1 MDSAELQRVISARSK
16 LRYRYLYTCI
26 QLAFLSSLLSHQ
38 FKCLFRSQ
46 PIQIPFTIM
55 YTKATKKLFGLLI
68 AIYVLVHIE
77 FVIGVPLVISLNIF
91 PSDTVSSTAH
101 LSKITESLSSDT
113 TKILSQSESTSTL
126 ATDLPKSTTEIVTT
140 TLSSITETT
149 VTDVFTTTTASSIAS
164 VIVKDNSD
172 TILNRSSVTSLVQP
186 PKTEN
191 EKESAISSVTT
202 TRPVSTSKIDVTVK
216 DTTIDDVLSTT
227 AIAGSLVVNSEKFI
241 DTSEPNSS
249 SDSIKPTLKIL
260 QALPEQLTI
269 PPTRSSTSFDSQ
281 TLAVNLPTTS
291 LSSTILPSSI
301 LPDPTITQSSN
312 LSTVDIITTTAIVVP
327 TSDKSER
334 LQEPPSTITSNEI
347 ASTSSS
353 TDLPNTIA
361 ILNRLSAETVSSTT
375 IFATLLSS
383 DFTTSIQPTATPS
396 RLSPEQLSS
405 LLAGTSIS
413 FDPQILIVNLPS
425 INVPA
430 TTTTV
435 GSNPPVIQLPP
446 ILGLPLPQI
455 PIPTIGPVVLPSVIP
470 GLPPVIPVNL
480 PSIISAIP
488 PVIPTNLPVDIP
500 GVPPV
505 PLPVPPVPRATPT
518 LPIVIPGLPPI
529 VVPPVDNTITAS
541 APTAT
546 PSRLSPEQLSS
557 LLAGTSIS
565 FDPQILIVN
574 LPSINVPATTTTVGS
589 NPPVIQLPPILG
601 LPLPQIPIPTI
612 GPVVLPSIIPGV
624 PPVIPVNLPSIIS
637 AIPPVIPTNLP
648 VDIPGVP
655 PVPLPVPPVPRATP
669 TLPIVIPGLPPI
681 VVPPV
686 DNTITAS
693 APTATPSRLSPEQ
706 LSSLLAGTSI
716 SFDPQILI
724 VNLPSINVPATT
736 TTVGSNPPVIQLPPI
751 LGLPLPQIPIPTIGP
766 VVLPSIIPGVPPVI
780 PINLPSIISAIP
792 SVIPINLPSIISAI
806 PPVIPTNLPVDIPG
820 LPPVIPV
827 NLPSII
833 SAIPPVIPT
842 NLPVD
847 IPGVPPVPLPVPPVP
862 RATPTLPI
870 VIPGLPPIVVP
881 PVDNTITASA
891 PTATPS
897 RLSPEQL
904 SSLLA
909 GTSISFDPQILIV
922 NLPSINVPA
931 TTTTVGSNPPVIQLP
946 PILGLPLPQ
955 IPIPTIGP
963 VVLPSIIP
971 GVPPVIPVNLPSI
984 ISAIPSV
991 IPTNLPVDIPGVP
1004 PVIPVNLP
1012 SIISAI
1018 PSVIPIN
1025 LPSIISAIPPVIP
1038 TNLPVDIPGVPPV
1051 PLPVPPVPRATPTLP
1066 IVIPGLPPIVVPPV
1080 DNTITASAP
1089 TATPSRLSPEQL
1101 SSLLAGTSISFDPQ
1115 ILIVNLPSI
1124 NVPATTTTVGSNP
1137 PVIQLPPI
1145 LGLPLPQIP
1154 IPTIGPVV
1162 LPSIIPGV
1170 PPVIPINLPSIIS
1183 AIPSVIPI
1191 NLPSIISAIPPVIPT
1206 NLPVDIPGLPP
1217 VIPVNLPSIIS
1228 AIPPVIPTNLPVD
1241 IPGVPPVPLPVPP
1254 VPRATPTLPIVIP
1267 GLPPIVVPPVD
1278 NTITASAPTAT
1289 PSRLSPEQLSSLLA
1303 GTSISFDPQILI
1315 VNLPSINVPATTTT
1329 VGSNPPVIQL
1339 PPILGLPLP
1348 QIPIPTIGPVVL
1360 PSIIPGVPPVIP
1372 VNLPSIISAIP
1383 SVIPI
1388 NLPSIISAIPPVI
1401 PTNLPVD
1408 IPGLPPVIPV
1418 NLPSIISAIP
1428 PVIPTNLPVD
1438 IPGVP
1443 PVPLPV
1449 PPVPRATPTL
1459 PIVIPGLP
1467 PIVVPPV
1474 DNTITA
1480 SAPTATPSR
1489 LSPEQLS
1496 SLLAGTSISFDPQIL
1511 IVNLPSINVPAT
1523 TTTVGS
1529 NPPVIQLPP
1538 ILGLPLPQ
1546 IPIPTI
1552 GPVVLPSIIPGVPSV
1567 IPVNLPSI
1575 ISAIPP
1581 VIPTNL
1587 PVDIPGLPP
1596 VIPVNLPS
1604 IISAIPPVI
1613 PTNLP
1618 VDIPG
1623 VPPVPL
1629 PVPPVPRATPTLPIV
1644 IPGLPPIV
1652 VPPVDN
1658 TITASAPTATPSRL
1672 SPEQLSSL
1680 LAGTSISFDPQILIV
1695 NLPSINVPATTTTVG
1710 SNPPVIQLP
1719 PILGLPLP
1727 QIPIPTIGPV
1737 VLPSIIPGVPP
1748 VIPINLPS
1756 IISAIP
1762 SVIPINLPSIISA
1775 IPPVIP
1781 TNLPVDIPGVPPV
1794 PLPVPPVPRA
1804 TPTLPIVI
1812 PGLPPIVVPPVDNTI
1827 TASAPTATPSR
1838 LSPEQLSSLLAGTS
1852 ISFDPQIL
1860 IVNLPSINVPATTTT
1875 VGSNPP
1881 VIQLPPILGLPLPQI
1896 PIPTIGPVVLPSIIP
1911 GVPPVIP
1918 INLPS
1923 IISAIPSVIPINL
1936 PSIISA
1942 IPPVIPTNLPIDIPG
1957 VPPVIPVNLPSIISA
1972 IPPVIPTNL
1981 PVDIPGVPPVIPVNL
1996 PSIIPVVS
2004 VLNIP
2009 TIRKTSL
2016 LTPTEIAQPASTEPF
2031 LPAAPLPVSKFSESF
2046 SSQQVDGGNSIPA
2059 SIPTSVNG
2067 DITVPNQSQFPG
2079 QFNIPVQQPNS
2090 VQFQSTAAA
2099 EATIIFGSGVS
2110 NVPAVAP
2117 DATVNPVKDGSII
2130 TASGSIPIPPAQH
2143 ASHDEVVIQD
2153 SNASQIVS
2161 PTLAPVVNIVANN
2174 PGGAVIVGGKQSN
2187 PIPSAQP
2194 GDIVG
2199 NSGPTRNNGPTS
2211 DSNTTTPPS
2220 NNNGMSATTLEMI
2233 FGGIGAGLVV
2243 LGSVLVVTRRSQLSL
2258 PNASSGLSASENGAA
2273 STLALPIAIVG
2284 PVLKS
2289 GKDAAEGV
2297 VVRPESHR
2305 STLPP
2310 LLKLSN
2316 SKTKSFSIF
2325 STESLFSGLS
2335 LSTIA
2340 FANQTEATDIESP
2353 VEKKANTSF
2362 SIDMHDDNHQASTHT
2377 NYGSGESMPEKSL
2390 TSYIHPSA
2398 LSGSS
2403 LYSDIDAV
2411 EPVAMPNI
2419 ASNTSPFVAVPID
2432 NEISFTFGCG
2442 MSSIDRVSDLTVTTI
2457 STNPWRR
2464 QSDMEAIS
2472 TLQRNNSVC
2481 SGVHITDTMDS
2492 WRISHIS
2499 KAPTLNETT
2508 EFDPDKTF
2516 SGKYQYVTHGITETQ
2531 RERISFENNSNVLAE
2546 KALDKHTESYF
2557 DIDQETGEDKSSW
2570 FDEQSSGALSGAGIF
2585 SQPKHTVANCNPS
2598 PHENLDKFSLADYV
2612 QDPSPRLGYIP
2623 REYKPRPILRDSDYD
2638 EHTQSNGEWTIN
2650 DTTVTGFDY
2659 SLHNQSRRSSITF
2672 ASQSMEF
2679 H

>member
-1 MDSAELQRVISARSK
+1 
-16 LRYRYLYTCI
+16 
-26 QLAFLSSLLSHQ
+26 
-38 FKCLFRSQ
+38 
-46 PIQIPFTIM
+46 M

>member
-1 MDSAELQRVISARSK
+1 
-16 LRYRYLYTCI
+16 
-26 QLAFLSSLLSHQ
+26 
-38 FKCLFRSQ
+38 
-46 PIQIPFTIM
+46 M

-172 TILNRSSVTSLVQP
+172 TILNRSSVTSLVQPPKTENEKESAISSVTSLVQP

-505 PLPVPPVPRATPT
+505 PLPAPQVPRATPT

-624 PPVIPVNLPSIIS
+624 PSVIPVNLPSIISAIPPVIPTNLPVDIPGVPPVIPVNLPSIISAIPPVIPTNLPVDIPGLPPVIPVNLPSIISAIPPVIPTNLPVDIPELPPVIPVNLPSIIS

-655 PVPLPVPPVPRATP
+655 PVIPVNLPSIISAIPSVIPTNLPVDIPGVPPVIPVNLPSIISAIPSVIPINLPSIISAIPPVIPTNLPVDIPGVPPVPLPAPQVPRATP

-971 GVPPVIPVNLPSI
+971 GVPPVIPI
-984 ISAIPSV
+984 
-991 IPTNLPVDIPGVP
+991 
-1004 PVIPVNLP
+1004 NLP

-1018 PSVIPIN
+1018 PSVIPINLPSIISAIPPVIPTNLPVDIPGLPPVIPVN

-1408 IPGLPPVIPV
+1408 IPGVPPVPLPVPPVPRATPTLPIVIPGLPPIVVPPVDNTITASAPTATPSRLSPEQLSSLLAGTSISFDPQILIVNLPSINVPATTTTVGSNPPVIQLPPILGLPLPQIPIPTIGPVVLPSIIPGVPPVIPV

-1587 PVDIPGLPP
+1587 PVDIPGVPPVIPVNLPSIISAIPPVIPTNLPIDIPGVPP

-1618 VDIPG
+1618 V
-1623 VPPVPL
+1623 
-1629 PVPPVPRATPTLPIV
+1629 
-1644 IPGLPPIV
+1644 
-1652 VPPVDN
+1652 
-1658 TITASAPTATPSRL
+1658 
-1672 SPEQLSSL
+1672 
-1680 LAGTSISFDPQILIV
+1680 
-1695 NLPSINVPATTTTVG
+1695 
-1710 SNPPVIQLP
+1710 
-1719 PILGLPLP
+1719 
-1727 QIPIPTIGPV
+1727 
-1737 VLPSIIPGVPP
+1737 
-1748 VIPINLPS
+1748 
-1756 IISAIP
+1756 
-1762 SVIPINLPSIISA
+1762 
-1775 IPPVIP
+1775 
-1781 TNLPVDIPGVPPV
+1781 
-1794 PLPVPPVPRA
+1794 
-1804 TPTLPIVI
+1804 
-1812 PGLPPIVVPPVDNTI
+1812 
-1827 TASAPTATPSR
+1827 
-1838 LSPEQLSSLLAGTS
+1838 
-1852 ISFDPQIL
+1852 
-1860 IVNLPSINVPATTTT
+1860 
-1875 VGSNPP
+1875 
-1881 VIQLPPILGLPLPQI
+1881 
-1896 PIPTIGPVVLPSIIP
+1896 
-1911 GVPPVIP
+1911 
-1918 INLPS
+1918 
-1923 IISAIPSVIPINL
+1923 
-1936 PSIISA
+1936 
-1942 IPPVIPTNLPIDIPG
+1942 DIPG

>member
-16 LRYRYLYTCI
+16 LRYSVTNQRQVSI
-26 QLAFLSSLLSHQ
+26 SSS
-38 FKCLFRSQ
+38 
-46 PIQIPFTIM
+46 
-55 YTKATKKLFGLLI
+55 
-68 AIYVLVHIE
+68 
-77 FVIGVPLVISLNIF
+77 GVPLVISLNIF

-455 PIPTIGPVVLPSVIP
+455 PIPTIGPVVLPS
-470 GLPPVIPVNL
+470 
-480 PSIISAIP
+480 
-488 PVIPTNLPVDIP
+488 
-500 GVPPV
+500 
-505 PLPVPPVPRATPT
+505 
-518 LPIVIPGLPPI
+518 
-529 VVPPVDNTITAS
+529 
-541 APTAT
+541 
-546 PSRLSPEQLSS
+546 
-557 LLAGTSIS
+557 
-565 FDPQILIVN
+565 
-574 LPSINVPATTTTVGS
+574 
-589 NPPVIQLPPILG
+589 
-601 LPLPQIPIPTI
+601 
-612 GPVVLPSIIPGV
+612 
-624 PPVIPVNLPSIIS
+624 
-637 AIPPVIPTNLP
+637 
-648 VDIPGVP
+648 
-655 PVPLPVPPVPRATP
+655 
-669 TLPIVIPGLPPI
+669 
-681 VVPPV
+681 
-686 DNTITAS
+686 
-693 APTATPSRLSPEQ
+693 
-706 LSSLLAGTSI
+706 
-716 SFDPQILI
+716 
-724 VNLPSINVPATT
+724 
-736 TTVGSNPPVIQLPPI
+736 
-751 LGLPLPQIPIPTIGP
+751 
-766 VVLPSIIPGVPPVI
+766 IIPGVPPVI

-820 LPPVIPV
+820 LPP
-827 NLPSII
+827 
-833 SAIPPVIPT
+833 
-842 NLPVD
+842 
-847 IPGVPPVPLPVPPVP
+847 
-862 RATPTLPI
+862 
-870 VIPGLPPIVVP
+870 
-881 PVDNTITASA
+881 
-891 PTATPS
+891 
-897 RLSPEQL
+897 
-904 SSLLA
+904 
-909 GTSISFDPQILIV
+909 
-922 NLPSINVPA
+922 
-931 TTTTVGSNPPVIQLP
+931 
-946 PILGLPLPQ
+946 
-955 IPIPTIGP
+955 
-963 VVLPSIIP
+963 
-971 GVPPVIPVNLPSI
+971 
-984 ISAIPSV
+984 
-991 IPTNLPVDIPGVP
+991 
-1004 PVIPVNLP
+1004 
-1012 SIISAI
+1012 
-1018 PSVIPIN
+1018 VIPIN

-1154 IPTIGPVV
+1154 IPTIGPSV
-1162 LPSIIPGV
+1162 LPSINQGV
-1170 PPVIPINLPSIIS
+1170 PP
-1183 AIPSVIPI
+1183 
-1191 NLPSIISAIPPVIPT
+1191 
-1206 NLPVDIPGLPP
+1206 G
-1217 VIPVNLPSIIS
+1217 IPVNLPSII
-1228 AIPPVIPTNLPVD
+1228 
-1241 IPGVPPVPLPVPP
+1241 
-1254 VPRATPTLPIVIP
+1254 
-1267 GLPPIVVPPVD
+1267 
-1278 NTITASAPTAT
+1278 
-1289 PSRLSPEQLSSLLA
+1289 Q
-1303 GTSISFDPQILI
+1303 
-1315 VNLPSINVPATTTT
+1315 
-1329 VGSNPPVIQL
+1329 
-1339 PPILGLPLP
+1339 
-1348 QIPIPTIGPVVL
+1348 
-1360 PSIIPGVPPVIP
+1360 
-1372 VNLPSIISAIP
+1372 
-1383 SVIPI
+1383 
-1388 NLPSIISAIPPVI
+1388 AIPPVI

-1762 SVIPINLPSIISA
+1762 SVIPINLPSIISAIPPVIPTNLPVDIPGLPPVIPVNLPSIISA

>member
-1 MDSAELQRVISARSK
+1 
-16 LRYRYLYTCI
+16 
-26 QLAFLSSLLSHQ
+26 
-38 FKCLFRSQ
+38 
-46 PIQIPFTIM
+46 M

-172 TILNRSSVTSLVQP
+172 TILNRSSVTSLVQPPKTENEKESAISSVTSLVQP

-455 PIPTIGPVVLPSVIP
+455 PIPTIGPVVLPS
-470 GLPPVIPVNL
+470 
-480 PSIISAIP
+480 
-488 PVIPTNLPVDIP
+488 
-500 GVPPV
+500 
-505 PLPVPPVPRATPT
+505 
-518 LPIVIPGLPPI
+518 
-529 VVPPVDNTITAS
+529 
-541 APTAT
+541 
-546 PSRLSPEQLSS
+546 
-557 LLAGTSIS
+557 
-565 FDPQILIVN
+565 
-574 LPSINVPATTTTVGS
+574 
-589 NPPVIQLPPILG
+589 
-601 LPLPQIPIPTI
+601 
-612 GPVVLPSIIPGV
+612 IIPGV

-792 SVIPINLPSIISAI
+792 SVIPVNLPSIISAI

-820 LPPVIPV
+820 LPSVIPVNLPSIISAIPPVIPTNLPVDIPGVPPVPLPAPPVPRATPTLPIVISGLPPIVVPPVDNTITASAPTATPSRLSPEQLSSLLAGTSISFDPQILIVNLPSINVPATTTTVGSNPPVIQLPPILGLPLPQIPIPTIGPVVLPSIIPGVPPVIPINLPSIISAIPSVIPTNLPVDIPGLPPVIPTNLPVDIPGLPSVIPV

-971 GVPPVIPVNLPSI
+971 GVPPVIPINLPSI

-991 IPTNLPVDIPGVP
+991 IPVNLPSIISAIPPVIPTNLPVDIPGLPSVIPVNLPSIISAIPPVIPTNLPVDIPGVPPVPLPAPQVPRATPTLPIVIPGLPPIVVPPVDNTITASAPTATPSRLSPEQLSSLLAGTSISFDPQILIVNLPSINVPATTTTVGSNPPVIQLPPILGLPLPQIPIPTIGPVVLPSIIPGVP

-1183 AIPSVIPI
+1183 AIPSVIP
-1191 NLPSIISAIPPVIPT
+1191 V
-1206 NLPVDIPGLPP
+1206 
-1217 VIPVNLPSIIS
+1217 
-1228 AIPPVIPTNLPVD
+1228 
-1241 IPGVPPVPLPVPP
+1241 
-1254 VPRATPTLPIVIP
+1254 
-1267 GLPPIVVPPVD
+1267 
-1278 NTITASAPTAT
+1278 
-1289 PSRLSPEQLSSLLA
+1289 
-1303 GTSISFDPQILI
+1303 
-1315 VNLPSINVPATTTT
+1315 
-1329 VGSNPPVIQL
+1329 
-1339 PPILGLPLP
+1339 
-1348 QIPIPTIGPVVL
+1348 
-1360 PSIIPGVPPVIP
+1360 
-1372 VNLPSIISAIP
+1372 
-1383 SVIPI
+1383 
-1388 NLPSIISAIPPVI
+1388 
-1401 PTNLPVD
+1401 
-1408 IPGLPPVIPV
+1408 
-1418 NLPSIISAIP
+1418 
-1428 PVIPTNLPVD
+1428 
-1438 IPGVP
+1438 
-1443 PVPLPV
+1443 
-1449 PPVPRATPTL
+1449 
-1459 PIVIPGLP
+1459 
-1467 PIVVPPV
+1467 
-1474 DNTITA
+1474 
-1480 SAPTATPSR
+1480 
-1489 LSPEQLS
+1489 
-1496 SLLAGTSISFDPQIL
+1496 
-1511 IVNLPSINVPAT
+1511 
-1523 TTTVGS
+1523 
-1529 NPPVIQLPP
+1529 
-1538 ILGLPLPQ
+1538 
-1546 IPIPTI
+1546 
-1552 GPVVLPSIIPGVPSV
+1552 
-1567 IPVNLPSI
+1567 
-1575 ISAIPP
+1575 
-1581 VIPTNL
+1581 
-1587 PVDIPGLPP
+1587 
-1596 VIPVNLPS
+1596 
-1604 IISAIPPVI
+1604 
-1613 PTNLP
+1613 
-1618 VDIPG
+1618 
-1623 VPPVPL
+1623 
-1629 PVPPVPRATPTLPIV
+1629 
-1644 IPGLPPIV
+1644 
-1652 VPPVDN
+1652 
-1658 TITASAPTATPSRL
+1658 
-1672 SPEQLSSL
+1672 
-1680 LAGTSISFDPQILIV
+1680 
-1695 NLPSINVPATTTTVG
+1695 
-1710 SNPPVIQLP
+1710 
-1719 PILGLPLP
+1719 
-1727 QIPIPTIGPV
+1727 
-1737 VLPSIIPGVPP
+1737 
-1748 VIPINLPS
+1748 
-1756 IISAIP
+1756 
-1762 SVIPINLPSIISA
+1762 NLPSIISA

-2031 LPAAPLPVSKFSESF
+2031 LPAAPLPAPLPVSKFSESF

-2353 VEKKANTSF
+2353 VEKKANTLF

-2598 PHENLDKFSLADYV
+2598 SHENLDKFSLADYV

>member
-1 MDSAELQRVISARSK
+1 MYQL
-16 LRYRYLYTCI
+16 LRP
-26 QLAFLSSLLSHQ
+26 QLD
-38 FKCLFRSQ
+38 
-46 PIQIPFTIM
+46 PI
-55 YTKATKKLFGLLI
+55 
-68 AIYVLVHIE
+68 H
-77 FVIGVPLVISLNIF
+77 
-91 PSDTVSSTAH
+91 
-101 LSKITESLSSDT
+101 
-113 TKILSQSESTSTL
+113 
-126 ATDLPKSTTEIVTT
+126 
-140 TLSSITETT
+140 
-149 VTDVFTTTTASSIAS
+149 
-164 VIVKDNSD
+164 
-172 TILNRSSVTSLVQP
+172 R
-186 PKTEN
+186 
-191 EKESAISSVTT
+191 
-202 TRPVSTSKIDVTVK
+202 
-216 DTTIDDVLSTT
+216 
-227 AIAGSLVVNSEKFI
+227 
-241 DTSEPNSS
+241 
-249 SDSIKPTLKIL
+249 
-260 QALPEQLTI
+260 
-269 PPTRSSTSFDSQ
+269 
-281 TLAVNLPTTS
+281 
-291 LSSTILPSSI
+291 
-301 LPDPTITQSSN
+301 
-312 LSTVDIITTTAIVVP
+312 
-327 TSDKSER
+327 
-334 LQEPPSTITSNEI
+334 
-347 ASTSSS
+347 
-353 TDLPNTIA
+353 
-361 ILNRLSAETVSSTT
+361 
-375 IFATLLSS
+375 
-383 DFTTSIQPTATPS
+383 
-396 RLSPEQLSS
+396 
-405 LLAGTSIS
+405 
-413 FDPQILIVNLPS
+413 
-425 INVPA
+425 
-430 TTTTV
+430 
-435 GSNPPVIQLPP
+435 
-446 ILGLPLPQI
+446 
-455 PIPTIGPVVLPSVIP
+455 
-470 GLPPVIPVNL
+470 
-480 PSIISAIP
+480 
-488 PVIPTNLPVDIP
+488 
-500 GVPPV
+500 
-505 PLPVPPVPRATPT
+505 
-518 LPIVIPGLPPI
+518 
-529 VVPPVDNTITAS
+529 
-541 APTAT
+541 
-546 PSRLSPEQLSS
+546 
-557 LLAGTSIS
+557 
-565 FDPQILIVN
+565 
-574 LPSINVPATTTTVGS
+574 
-589 NPPVIQLPPILG
+589 
-601 LPLPQIPIPTI
+601 
-612 GPVVLPSIIPGV
+612 
-624 PPVIPVNLPSIIS
+624 
-637 AIPPVIPTNLP
+637 
-648 VDIPGVP
+648 
-655 PVPLPVPPVPRATP
+655 
-669 TLPIVIPGLPPI
+669 
-681 VVPPV
+681 
-686 DNTITAS
+686 
-693 APTATPSRLSPEQ
+693 
-706 LSSLLAGTSI
+706 
-716 SFDPQILI
+716 
-724 VNLPSINVPATT
+724 
-736 TTVGSNPPVIQLPPI
+736 
-751 LGLPLPQIPIPTIGP
+751 
-766 VVLPSIIPGVPPVI
+766 IIPGVPPVI

-792 SVIPINLPSIISAI
+792 SVIPI
-806 PPVIPTNLPVDIPG
+806 
-820 LPPVIPV
+820 
-827 NLPSII
+827 
-833 SAIPPVIPT
+833 
-842 NLPVD
+842 
-847 IPGVPPVPLPVPPVP
+847 
-862 RATPTLPI
+862 
-870 VIPGLPPIVVP
+870 
-881 PVDNTITASA
+881 
-891 PTATPS
+891 
-897 RLSPEQL
+897 
-904 SSLLA
+904 
-909 GTSISFDPQILIV
+909 
-922 NLPSINVPA
+922 
-931 TTTTVGSNPPVIQLP
+931 
-946 PILGLPLPQ
+946 
-955 IPIPTIGP
+955 
-963 VVLPSIIP
+963 
-971 GVPPVIPVNLPSI
+971 
-984 ISAIPSV
+984 
-991 IPTNLPVDIPGVP
+991 
-1004 PVIPVNLP
+1004 
-1012 SIISAI
+1012 
-1018 PSVIPIN
+1018 
-1025 LPSIISAIPPVIP
+1025 
-1038 TNLPVDIPGVPPV
+1038 
-1051 PLPVPPVPRATPTLP
+1051 
-1066 IVIPGLPPIVVPPV
+1066 
-1080 DNTITASAP
+1080 
-1089 TATPSRLSPEQL
+1089 
-1101 SSLLAGTSISFDPQ
+1101 
-1115 ILIVNLPSI
+1115 
-1124 NVPATTTTVGSNP
+1124 
-1137 PVIQLPPI
+1137 
-1145 LGLPLPQIP
+1145 
-1154 IPTIGPVV
+1154 
-1162 LPSIIPGV
+1162 
-1170 PPVIPINLPSIIS
+1170 
-1183 AIPSVIPI
+1183 
-1191 NLPSIISAIPPVIPT
+1191 
-1206 NLPVDIPGLPP
+1206 
-1217 VIPVNLPSIIS
+1217 
-1228 AIPPVIPTNLPVD
+1228 
-1241 IPGVPPVPLPVPP
+1241 
-1254 VPRATPTLPIVIP
+1254 
-1267 GLPPIVVPPVD
+1267 
-1278 NTITASAPTAT
+1278 
-1289 PSRLSPEQLSSLLA
+1289 
-1303 GTSISFDPQILI
+1303 
-1315 VNLPSINVPATTTT
+1315 
-1329 VGSNPPVIQL
+1329 
-1339 PPILGLPLP
+1339 
-1348 QIPIPTIGPVVL
+1348 
-1360 PSIIPGVPPVIP
+1360 
-1372 VNLPSIISAIP
+1372 
-1383 SVIPI
+1383 
-1388 NLPSIISAIPPVI
+1388 
-1401 PTNLPVD
+1401 
-1408 IPGLPPVIPV
+1408 
-1418 NLPSIISAIP
+1418 
-1428 PVIPTNLPVD
+1428 
-1438 IPGVP
+1438 
-1443 PVPLPV
+1443 
-1449 PPVPRATPTL
+1449 
-1459 PIVIPGLP
+1459 
-1467 PIVVPPV
+1467 
-1474 DNTITA
+1474 
-1480 SAPTATPSR
+1480 
-1489 LSPEQLS
+1489 
-1496 SLLAGTSISFDPQIL
+1496 
-1511 IVNLPSINVPAT
+1511 
-1523 TTTVGS
+1523 
-1529 NPPVIQLPP
+1529 
-1538 ILGLPLPQ
+1538 
-1546 IPIPTI
+1546 
-1552 GPVVLPSIIPGVPSV
+1552 
-1567 IPVNLPSI
+1567 NLPSI

-2031 LPAAPLPVSKFSESF
+2031 LPAAPLPAPLPVSKFSESF

-2598 PHENLDKFSLADYV
+2598 SHENLDKFSLADYV

>member
-1 MDSAELQRVISARSK
+1 
-16 LRYRYLYTCI
+16 
-26 QLAFLSSLLSHQ
+26 
-38 FKCLFRSQ
+38 
-46 PIQIPFTIM
+46 M

-435 GSNPPVIQLPP
+435 GSNPPCYTRTPASDPSQPSEYHFSNTTGDFQPILPVDIPGVPPVPLPVPPVPRATPTLPIVIPGLPPIVVPPVDNTITASAPTATPSRLSPEQLSSLLAGTSISFDPQILIVNLPSINVPATTTTVGSNPPVIQLPP

-455 PIPTIGPVVLPSVIP
+455 PIPTIGPVVLPSIIP
-470 GLPPVIPVNL
+470 GVPPVIPVNLPSIISAIPSVIPTNLPVDIPGVPPVIPVNLPSIISAIPSVIPINL

-637 AIPPVIPTNLP
+637 AIPSEFHQFHYP
-648 VDIPGVP
+648 
-655 PVPLPVPPVPRATP
+655 
-669 TLPIVIPGLPPI
+669 
-681 VVPPV
+681 
-686 DNTITAS
+686 
-693 APTATPSRLSPEQ
+693 
-706 LSSLLAGTSI
+706 
-716 SFDPQILI
+716 F
-724 VNLPSINVPATT
+724 
-736 TTVGSNPPVIQLPPI
+736 
-751 LGLPLPQIPIPTIGP
+751 
-766 VVLPSIIPGVPPVI
+766 
-780 PINLPSIISAIP
+780 
-792 SVIPINLPSIISAI
+792 
-806 PPVIPTNLPVDIPG
+806 
-820 LPPVIPV
+820 
-827 NLPSII
+827 
-833 SAIPPVIPT
+833 
-842 NLPVD
+842 
-847 IPGVPPVPLPVPPVP
+847 PPVP

-1329 VGSNPPVIQL
+1329 VGSNPPQ
-1339 PPILGLPLP
+1339 
-1348 QIPIPTIGPVVL
+1348 
-1360 PSIIPGVPPVIP
+1360 SH
-1372 VNLPSIISAIP
+1372 
-1383 SVIPI
+1383 
-1388 NLPSIISAIPPVI
+1388 
-1401 PTNLPVD
+1401 
-1408 IPGLPPVIPV
+1408 
-1418 NLPSIISAIP
+1418 
-1428 PVIPTNLPVD
+1428 
-1438 IPGVP
+1438 
-1443 PVPLPV
+1443 
-1449 PPVPRATPTL
+1449 
-1459 PIVIPGLP
+1459 
-1467 PIVVPPV
+1467 
-1474 DNTITA
+1474 
-1480 SAPTATPSR
+1480 
-1489 LSPEQLS
+1489 
-1496 SLLAGTSISFDPQIL
+1496 
-1511 IVNLPSINVPAT
+1511 
-1523 TTTVGS
+1523 
-1529 NPPVIQLPP
+1529 
-1538 ILGLPLPQ
+1538 
-1546 IPIPTI
+1546 
-1552 GPVVLPSIIPGVPSV
+1552 
-1567 IPVNLPSI
+1567 
-1575 ISAIPP
+1575 
-1581 VIPTNL
+1581 
-1587 PVDIPGLPP
+1587 
-1596 VIPVNLPS
+1596 
-1604 IISAIPPVI
+1604 
-1613 PTNLP
+1613 
-1618 VDIPG
+1618 
-1623 VPPVPL
+1623 
-1629 PVPPVPRATPTLPIV
+1629 
-1644 IPGLPPIV
+1644 
-1652 VPPVDN
+1652 
-1658 TITASAPTATPSRL
+1658 
-1672 SPEQLSSL
+1672 
-1680 LAGTSISFDPQILIV
+1680 
-1695 NLPSINVPATTTTVG
+1695 
-1710 SNPPVIQLP
+1710 
-1719 PILGLPLP
+1719 
-1727 QIPIPTIGPV
+1727 
-1737 VLPSIIPGVPP
+1737 
-1748 VIPINLPS
+1748 
-1756 IISAIP
+1756 
-1762 SVIPINLPSIISA
+1762 
-1775 IPPVIP
+1775 
-1781 TNLPVDIPGVPPV
+1781 
-1794 PLPVPPVPRA
+1794 
-1804 TPTLPIVI
+1804 
-1812 PGLPPIVVPPVDNTI
+1812 
-1827 TASAPTATPSR
+1827 
-1838 LSPEQLSSLLAGTS
+1838 
-1852 ISFDPQIL
+1852 
-1860 IVNLPSINVPATTTT
+1860 
-1875 VGSNPP
+1875 
-1881 VIQLPPILGLPLPQI
+1881 
-1896 PIPTIGPVVLPSIIP
+1896 
-1911 GVPPVIP
+1911 
-1918 INLPS
+1918 
-1923 IISAIPSVIPINL
+1923 
-1936 PSIISA
+1936 
-1942 IPPVIPTNLPIDIPG
+1942 PVIPTNLPIDIPG